1 MSIQFISYQT
11 ETNYDYLSV
20 FSINADGTFDTANP
34 LVNLATGGPNLP
46 GAGSVLTGA
55 AGSIGLKFQFTSD
68 QSNNQVGWEA
78 LLWDSSLTAT
88 GSPPA
93 FVTVPI
99 PVGMQLNPVA
109 SGGGG
114 GASATGTFVIEL
126 DVDTK

>member
-1 MSIQFISYQT
+1 MSIQFISFQT
-11 ETNYDYLSV
+11 ETNYDKLSV

-34 LVNLATGGPNLP
+34 LVNQHSNNQPPNGG
-46 GAGSVLTGA
+46 AMMTGA

-68 QSNNQVGWEA
+68 GSNNQVGWEA
-78 LLWDSSLTAT
+78 LLWDSTLVSS